1 MGPPRLNRII
11 LLAALVCAPVAHG
24 SAADAADKEEPCW
37 TYRYSN
43 ESDYGRELAAGR
55 VGPPGL
61 RFDAILK
68 YADAVITGEGP
79 SNYMARLDLQRDY
92 YPDLDDAAA
101 EAAIERA
108 KDRDVACHKEF
119 VETAYANITRLPADD
134 TWRALQFLM
143 RQNEDY
149 RLIEIVAPLAFRLD
163 PARFDLVASAAS
175 EGRPAKAAIF
185 KAVRDGVPLSLPS
198 LDDWLNEMKLF
209 ICLDRCGEENR

>member
-1 MGPPRLNRII
+1 
-11 LLAALVCAPVAHG
+11 VSVYAH
-24 SAADAADKEEPCW
+24 
-37 TYRYSN
+37 
-43 ESDYGRELAAGR
+43 ELAAGR

-61 RFDAILK
+61 PFDTILK
-68 YADAVITGEGP
+68 YADAVITGQGP

-92 YPDLDDAAA
+92 YPDLDDDAA

-108 KDRDVACHKEF
+108 KDRDVACHKEV
-119 VETAYANITRLPADD
+119 VETAYGNILRLPADD
-134 TWRALQFLM
+134 IWPAIEVLM

-149 RLIEIVAPLAFRLD
+149 RLVEIVAPLAFRLD
-163 PARFDLVASAAS
+163 PARFELVASAAS

-185 KAVRDGVPLSLPS
+185 KAVRDGVPLSLPP